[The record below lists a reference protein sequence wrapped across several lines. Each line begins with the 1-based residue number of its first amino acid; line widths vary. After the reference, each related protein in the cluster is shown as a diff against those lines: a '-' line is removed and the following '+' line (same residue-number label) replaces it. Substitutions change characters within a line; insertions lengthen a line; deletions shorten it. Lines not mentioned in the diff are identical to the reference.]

1 MSIPGPKTFTVSL
14 RLKIFL
20 TFLLLTFITVALVAI
35 LVNQRFTEEMRA
47 NLANSLQN
55 AAEVYQT
62 YTDIDIDRLIDQAS
76 NLSVDA
82 RLRAS
87 LSTMDSS
94 TVAQTV
100 EELNQTQL
108 ATLLAVLDPDERFLA
123 GHGIP
128 TGYELDLTTEPVVID
143 AMSGFESGDIWAL
156 TDTLMKV
163 AAIPIRTGS
172 KRQGILLLG
181 YHMDQAFL
189 GRLRQMTNCHLTF
202 LVNGQVPYS
211 TYYMGE
217 VRQTA
222 EIFSRMTAYEGT
234 WDFTAAGSRF
244 LGIVVQIANAH
255 QEVLGFLF
263 IYKSLDEALASL
275 GPLRWSIFFI
285 ALGSLALLLLFSYLL
300 ARGVTRPVE
309 DLTLA
314 IRKFG
319 DGHYDFPVQ
328 VTSNDEVGTLAIA
341 FEEMRQSLQKA
352 QAELLDSERLSTV
365 GSMANGIIHDFKQPI
380 TIIQGFTELLQLPG
394 TNAGKR
400 QEYGEQ
406 ILSTL
411 HQMLGM
417 VNDLLDYARGETS
430 LHLAPASLNQV
441 INHAVNRFRNLD
453 SDESLEL
460 TFQPGEIEDVVFD
473 HHRIL
478 RVVENLLG
486 NARDAINGPG
496 KISVATGASNGGVVM
511 TITDTGGGIPAK
523 IQDTLFEPFIT
534 LGKPSGTGLGLAIT
548 KSVIEEHGGK
558 ISFTTRENVG
568 TTFRIWLPNR

>member
-1 MSIPGPKTFTVSL
+1 MSIPAPQSFAVSL

-20 TFLLLTFITVALVAI
+20 AFLLLTFITVALVTI

-47 NLANSLQN
+47 NLANSLRS

-76 NLSVDA
+76 NLSADA

-94 TVAQTV
+94 TIAQTV

-108 ATLLAVLDPDERFLA
+108 ATLLAVLGPDERFLA

-128 TGYELDLTTEPVVID
+128 SGDELDFSKEPVVID

-172 KRQGILLLG
+172 KQLGILLLG

-189 GRLRQMTNCHLTF
+189 GRLRQMTDCHLTF

-211 TYYMGE
+211 TYYMGG

-222 EIFSRMTAYEGT
+222 EIFSRMTAHEGT
-234 WDFTAAGSRF
+234 WDFTAADSRF
-244 LGIVVQIANAH
+244 FGTVVQVANAH

-275 GPLRWSIFFI
+275 GPLRWSIFLIAIGGI
-285 ALGSLALLLLFSYLL
+285 ALSLLFSYLL

-309 DLTLA
+309 DLATA

-319 DGHYDFPVQ
+319 GGHYDFPVQ
-328 VTSNDEVGTLAIA
+328 VTSNDEVGTLAVA

-352 QAELLDSERLSTV
+352 QAELLKSERLSTV

-380 TIIQGFTELLQLPG
+380 TIIQGFTELLQRPG
-394 TNAGKR
+394 TDAAKR

-417 VNDLLDYARGETS
+417 VNDLLDYARGETP
-430 LHLAPASLNQV
+430 LHLAPASLNEV
-441 INHAVNRFRNLD
+441 IGQAVHRFQNMYA
-453 SDESLEL
+453 DERLEL
-460 TFQPGEIEDVVFD
+460 TFQPGDVDDIVFD

-486 NARDAINGPG
+486 NAREAISGPG
-496 KISVATGASNGGVVM
+496 HISVATVIADGGVEL

-523 IQDTLFEPFIT
+523 IQDTLFEPFVT

-548 KSVIEEHGGK
+548 KNVIEEHGGK
-558 ISFTTRENVG
+558 ISFTTKENEG
-568 TTFRIWLPNR
+568 TTFHVWLPNR